1 MPKDDKWHKLNFKE
15 NQNKGTFKQQK
26 QKRRKKMSEEEK
38 KRSMKNN
45 RIRERMT
52 IKIMMEGKDLENRKK
67 Y

>member
-1 MPKDDKWHKLNFKE
+1 
-15 NQNKGTFKQQK
+15 
-26 QKRRKKMSEEEK
+26 MSEEEK

-67 Y
+67 YWMNKGRGKWKYQERGKKLEHGEEK